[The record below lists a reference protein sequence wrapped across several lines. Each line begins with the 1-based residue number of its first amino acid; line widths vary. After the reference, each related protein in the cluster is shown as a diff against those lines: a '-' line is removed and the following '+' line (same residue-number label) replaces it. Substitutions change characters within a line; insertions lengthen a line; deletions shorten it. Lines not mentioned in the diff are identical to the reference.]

1 MYLIKMRKFI
11 NSLIFKIL
19 VLLSNLINLAIA
31 FFPFFSISMKRRK
44 LLSLLSIFC
53 LSLVLTISCSQTPQT
68 NESATTETPN
78 TTTNPQSPPIV
89 IGYSNWAGWWPW
101 AIAESEGLFTK
112 NGANVELKWFDGYLA
127 SMEAFA
133 AGQLDGNCQTLNDT
147 ISFAGSSV
155 NGQVAVLVNDNS
167 AGNDKIIVTKD
178 INKVEDLRGK
188 KVAVE
193 EGVVDDFL
201 LTLALEEAGMSRD
214 DVEIVN
220 LETGAAAAAFASGQ
234 TDAVGAFPP
243 FWLTALKREGSKE
256 LISSKDFPGAIPDLL
271 VVSQKLI
278 DEQPEQVQALVNTW
292 FDIIDFMAKN
302 PEKADEIMAKRADV
316 TVEELQL
323 LKEGTKIF
331 TIEENLEAF
340 SDGDSM
346 KHMPFAAKKMSQFM
360 LDVGFIESEPD
371 LTKILSDRFIK
382 AYAESK

>member
-1 MYLIKMRKFI
+1 
-11 NSLIFKIL
+11 
-19 VLLSNLINLAIA
+19 
-31 FFPFFSISMKRRK
+31 MKRRK
-44 LLSLLSIFC
+44 LLSLLTVFC
-53 LSLVLTISCSQTPQT
+53 VSLVLTISCAQTPKSTDSAKIDITGTQT
-68 NESATTETPN
+68 SSN
-78 TTTNPQSPPIV
+78 SPAIV

-101 AIAESEGLFTK
+101 AIAEAEGLFDK
-112 NGANVELKWFDGYLA
+112 NGANVELKWFDGYLE

-167 AGNDKIIVTKD
+167 AGNDKIIVTKN
-178 INKVEDLRGK
+178 INKVEDLKGK

-193 EGVVDDFL
+193 EGVVNDFL
-201 LTLALEEAGMSRD
+201 LTLALEEKGISRR
-214 DVEIVN
+214 DVKIVN
-220 LETGAAAAAFASGQ
+220 LETGAAAAAFAAGK

-256 LISSKDFPGAIPDLL
+256 LITSKDFPGAIPDLL

-292 FDIIDFMAKN
+292 FDILDFMAKN
-302 PEKADEIMAKRADV
+302 PQKADEIMAKRADV
-316 TVEELQL
+316 TVEELQQ

-331 TIEENLEAF
+331 TVEENLEAF
-340 SDGDSM
+340 RDGDNM
-346 KHMPFAAKKMSQFM
+346 KHMPFAAKKMSKFM

-371 LTKILSDRFIK
+371 LTKILDDQFVR
-382 AYAESK
+382 AVNNE